1 VKCEDHLRW
10 RLSGQR
16 QRDQAKAV
24 LMAVGCR
31 LRLTL
36 TNVRDLL
43 HLATPNL
50 PTPIL
55 YAAIYAAINLLLI
68 VQAA

>member
-1 VKCEDHLRW
+1 
-10 RLSGQR
+10 
-16 QRDQAKAV
+16 
-24 LMAVGCR
+24 MAVGCR